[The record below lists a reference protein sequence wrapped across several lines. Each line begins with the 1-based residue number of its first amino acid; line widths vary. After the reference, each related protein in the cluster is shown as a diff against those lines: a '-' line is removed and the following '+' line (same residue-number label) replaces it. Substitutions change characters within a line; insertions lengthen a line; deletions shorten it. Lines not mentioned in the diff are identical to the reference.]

1 MAEEQKEQKKV
12 HVENHL
18 QRHIDQHIRE
28 ENEFIKTI
36 YAENKIKFARLKP
49 HIRLRMNDCNLKY
62 LICESDNVVH
72 MYKGSIRHFIMTDGI
87 AYFDGVDGI
96 KFLEATNS
104 RIRLSDTIGG
114 EKTKIKRTILDTC
127 EYDAINI
134 EYNCSADMKGG
145 GGPSDPDPDIPDPE
159 EEQPKEPEDDCIMF
173 ETKNSRINIKNC
185 KVEMKKG
192 GNLDGGSFCM
202 EETKVILFEEGWKVK
217 NLDLQFASDDL
228 KVFDNKVATVDA
240 NYCNIVWENVKSF
253 RPQLVH
259 IEAKDSSLMI
269 SNSKFILA

>member
-1 MAEEQKEQKKV
+1 LAEEQKEQKKV
-12 HVENHL
+12 YVENHL

-36 YAENKIKFARLKP
+36 YAEKKIKFARLKP

-228 KVFDNKVATVDA
+228 KVLGTKVPTVDA

-253 RPQLVH
+253 RPKEVH
-259 IEAKDSSLMI
+259 IKAVTSSFCI
-269 SNSKFILA
+269 SNTKFLLS